1 MASEPAEAE
10 GKAQSRLAEWSKRRE
25 RGSVLLLRIMTF
37 ISLRI
42 GRRAGRFFL
51 YLIAAY
57 FFAFAPQARRHSRT
71 YLRRALGR
79 EPTARDW
86 FRQVLTF
93 ATTIHDRV
101 YLVNAQYDLFDITV
115 EGEPLVQ
122 QYLAAGQGTFLM
134 GSHLGSFEAIRAVG
148 QRRPGL
154 RVVMAMYEENANMVN
169 ARLAAINPAASLD
182 VIPLGRMQTML
193 KIHAALDQ
201 GAFVG
206 VLGDRTFGSE
216 GGQIAQFLGAP
227 ARLPVGAMRAAAALR
242 CPVVFMVGLYRGG
255 NRYTIAFE
263 PLADFSSIPR
273 GGRQAALQEAITRY
287 ACLLEKYCRSD
298 PYNWF
303 NFYDFWLGAQ

>member
-1 MASEPAEAE
+1 MASEPADAE
-10 GKAQSRLAEWSKRRE
+10 VKAQSRLAEWSKRRE

-122 QYLAAGQGTFLM
+122 QYLAAGQGAFLM

-148 QRRPGL
+148 QRRSGL
-154 RVVMAMYEENANMVN
+154 RVVMAMYEENANKVN

>member
-1 MASEPAEAE
+1 MASEPADAE
-10 GKAQSRLAEWSKRRE
+10 VKAQSRLAEWSKRRE

-42 GRRAGRFFL
+42 GRRGGRFFL

-86 FRQVLTF
+86 FRHVLTF

-122 QYLAAGQGTFLM
+122 QYLAAGQGAFLM

-148 QRRPGL
+148 QRRSGL